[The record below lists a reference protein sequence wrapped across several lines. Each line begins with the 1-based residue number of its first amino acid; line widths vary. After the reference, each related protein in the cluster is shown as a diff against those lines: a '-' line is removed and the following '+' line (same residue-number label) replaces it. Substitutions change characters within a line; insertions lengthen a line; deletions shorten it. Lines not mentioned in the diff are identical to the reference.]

1 MDAEAYL
8 AERQAAAATA
18 RQREARDAV
27 LRAWIW
33 GKTPEQRLLKFDAW
47 VKLELAARL
56 DWTWAGPAQAKRL
69 EQCRAQLETMLKHLF
84 ERGWH
89 LDGRKLADL
98 ITAALDEVGA
108 AQRAGRVKDF
118 WPFFKSVISR
128 YVGTH
133 AEEIQA
139 EALSAGNAVS
149 QILEATLRGLPAKA
163 PTVTELV
170 AQRASE
176 TLHQKLAR
184 QRRQEARQKADAAQ
198 VQLF

>member
-8 AERQAAAATA
+8 SERQATAATA
-18 RQREARDAV
+18 RERETRDSA

-47 VKLELAARL
+47 VKLELDARL
-56 DWTWAGPAQAKRL
+56 DWAWAGTAKAARL
-69 EQCRAQLETMLKHLF
+69 QQCRAQLETMLKQLF

-118 WPFFKSVISR
+118 WPFFKSVVSR

-139 EALSAGNAVS
+139 EALSAGHTVS
-149 QILEATLRGLPAKA
+149 KILEATLRGLPAKA

-170 AQRASE
+170 AQRAAE
-176 TLHQKLAR
+176 TIHQKLTR
-184 QRRQEARQKADAAQ
+184 QRLKEARQKADAAQ
-198 VQLF
+198 PQLF